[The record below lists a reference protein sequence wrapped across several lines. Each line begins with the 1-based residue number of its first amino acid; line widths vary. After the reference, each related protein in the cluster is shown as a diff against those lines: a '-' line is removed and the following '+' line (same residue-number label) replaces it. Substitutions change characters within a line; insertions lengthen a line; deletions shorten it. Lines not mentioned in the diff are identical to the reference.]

1 MRYCDTCTVLVSSKV
16 RTCVLRL
23 RNMKYIRA
31 SPPLT
36 QFLFQWS
43 NWTISSPKMS
53 KKLKKRTSPVGTD
66 EQILRRCGA
75 ISVLRRNFWAVS
87 GRNCAAEQILRRVC
101 SLSFRPIRPEL
112 TNRIISR
119 AKFKHNVTEL
129 RSVRRIWSISTSTV
143 CISHIRHT
151 ASSLLVDGQ
160 WKIQQGLNTWSPI
173 YWHKRRWRRPWWW
186 QWRLHCRQAHDVD
199 DIVAKPMMVLLLFY

>member
-1 MRYCDTCTVLVSSKV
+1 MESCSLQTASKRSHSYTSVDGERRFATLSRYSATVVAIGRPNDKV
-16 RTCVLRL
+16 RVQYPSTAETEKKSPL
-23 RNMKYIRA
+23 RA

-53 KKLKKRTSPVGTD
+53 KNLKKRTSPVGTD

-75 ISVLRRNFWAVS
+75 ISVLRRNFWAIS

-101 SLSFRPIRPEL
+101 SLSFRPIRPEI

-119 AKFKHNVTEL
+119 AKFEHNVTEL
-129 RSVRRIWSISTSTV
+129 RSVRRIWSVSTSTSTV

-151 ASSLLVDGQ
+151 ASSHLVDGQ
-160 WKIQQGLNTWSPI
+160 WKIQQGLDTWSPI
-173 YWHKRRWRRPWWW
+173 Y
-186 QWRLHCRQAHDVD
+186 
-199 DIVAKPMMVLLLFY
+199 